1 MGGGR
6 SVRFGVPAST
16 AFGYLVDPHHRPEWQ
31 SSLRRVE
38 DVSPALP
45 AVGQTWVDVTVPGL
59 RPRMVTTVLERAT
72 TWTEVG
78 TWHGIA
84 AELTLDFAA
93 DGAGGGDDGG
103 GGVGCRVTP
112 TFRVTGRGAAYPVAW
127 LLDRVAVHAV
137 LPDLR
142 RAAHLLA
149 ERA

>member
-1 MGGGR
+1 MQ
-6 SVRFGVPAST
+6 T

-45 AVGQTWVDVTVPGL
+45 GVGQTWIDVTVPGL
-59 RPRMVTTVLERAT
+59 RPRMETTALERAT

-78 TWHGIA
+78 TWRGIA

-93 DGAGGGDDGG
+93 DEAAGGGGEGDGGAGGGAAGRGG
-103 GGVGCRVTP
+103 CLVTP

-127 LLDRVAVHAV
+127 LLDKVAVFAV

-142 RAAHLLA
+142 HAARLLA
-149 ERA
+149 EQA